1 MWRPWHD
8 PIPKGRLGIIVIICW
23 ALLIG
28 AAFYAFFR

>member
-1 MWRPWHD
+1 MWHPWRD
-8 PIPKGRLGIIVIICW
+8 PIPKGRFGIIVIIGW